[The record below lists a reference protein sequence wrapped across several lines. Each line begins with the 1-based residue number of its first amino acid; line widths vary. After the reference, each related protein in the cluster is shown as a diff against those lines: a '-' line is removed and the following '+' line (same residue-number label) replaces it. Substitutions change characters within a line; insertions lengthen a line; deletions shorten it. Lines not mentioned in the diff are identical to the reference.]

1 MEDHRGVVSNKTR
14 RDSQEI
20 KVQEVA
26 ALCKNY
32 NEFNDKK
39 QYVSSNQNEFCCC
52 YSSPFF
58 MNCIYNVFL
67 IMRLLRN
74 H

>member
-20 KVQEVA
+20 KLQEVA

-39 QYVSSNQNEFCCC
+39 QY
-52 YSSPFF
+52 
-58 MNCIYNVFL
+58 L
-67 IMRLLRN
+67 IEATRY
-74 H
+74 